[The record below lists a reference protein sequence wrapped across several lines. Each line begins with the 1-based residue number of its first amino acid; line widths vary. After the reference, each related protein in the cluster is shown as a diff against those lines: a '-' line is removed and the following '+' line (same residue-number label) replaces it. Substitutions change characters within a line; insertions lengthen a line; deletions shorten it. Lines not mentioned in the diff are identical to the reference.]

1 MEGLDADGYVI
12 EYAIRERLVDARA
25 RARTAALLFQAKN
38 FPRSKR
44 VETRLAAL
52 GRTLGV
58 SARSVRA
65 EISHA
70 LRGRA
75 RVAKHSSPSRSAR
88 RGA

>member
-44 VETRLAAL
+44 VETRLTAL

-75 RVAKHSSPSRSAR
+75 RVAKRSSPSLSAR